1 MLAAAVAGLLF
12 APVFGGAAL
21 MAPIGVPAAAI
32 LLTALATNR
41 WPALLPWC
49 PLLLPAVGLLAVAET
64 TLWSTTAAGVPT
76 GRTLRALAAGTTES
90 WQLALQST
98 WPARPDPAL
107 LLFVPLLVVLAG
119 TLGIELLHRLGSP
132 LLSLAPSF
140 AVALLSQCYAA
151 LPPGTGAAA
160 ALGYATVAGA
170 LLAATRAP
178 AGDVGPAG
186 RERFRP
192 ASALSRVAV
201 PVALAALGAVIA
213 GALLP
218 AGAPRY
224 SLRRDQ
230 PAPLPQT
237 LVASPLDEIAHRLS
251 HPGTPVFRVE
261 GADGLTGA
269 DELTGVDRWPLV
281 VLDSFDGVNWTA
293 GARYRRMG
301 TELQPG
307 PAVTVPVR
315 ARTAVLETAGLA
327 GVDAPWLPSQTW
339 PARVGGVE
347 PLVEERHGTLLL
359 PESAGPAR
367 YTLTWWQPQVDAA
380 TLSSAAIDPA
390 APGGL
395 GEVGAVPPGVAELAE
410 QAVGG
415 GRPSFQAALL
425 LERYLGENYRLAT
438 GADLPTGHAW
448 PQLADFLLR
457 GKQGTSEQFAAAYVA
472 LARIRGIPARLAVG
486 FRAPAARDPDGGYT
500 VRNGDILAW
509 PEVAVTGIGWVPLD
523 PSGSAT
529 AAPGGPSAG
538 LAGLTAQARAQL
550 PAADELRDPP
560 IAPRPGPVTSSDD
573 AGALRPLGWLGAP
586 ALLLLVGWLFGV
598 PAARVFRTWRRRRP
612 GSAGVVGAWA
622 EARDRLRGHG
632 LRVTAGMTV
641 GELSSAAARVADE
654 ATVAELRRLGAI
666 VDRALWSGV
675 VPGPAEAHQAW
686 AAVRSVRRGLA
697 RRGRWARVRAML
709 DPRTLLPPR

>member
-1 MLAAAVAGLLF
+1 
-12 APVFGGAAL
+12 
-21 MAPIGVPAAAI
+21 
-32 LLTALATNR
+32 
-41 WPALLPWC
+41 
-49 PLLLPAVGLLAVAET
+49 
-64 TLWSTTAAGVPT
+64 
-76 GRTLRALAAGTTES
+76 
-90 WQLALQST
+90 
-98 WPARPDPAL
+98 
-107 LLFVPLLVVLAG
+107 VV
-119 TLGIELLHRLGSP
+119 
-132 LLSLAPSF
+132 
-140 AVALLSQCYAA
+140 
-151 LPPGTGAAA
+151 
-160 ALGYATVAGA
+160 
-170 LLAATRAP
+170 
-178 AGDVGPAG
+178 
-186 RERFRP
+186 
-192 ASALSRVAV
+192 
-201 PVALAALGAVIA
+201 LAALGAVIA

-218 AGAPRY
+218 AGTPRY
-224 SLRRDQ
+224 ALQRDQ

-251 HPGTPVFRVE
+251 HPGTPVFRVR
-261 GADGLTGA
+261 GAD
-269 DELTGVDRWPLV
+269 DLTGVDRWPLV
-281 VLDSFDGVNWTA
+281 VLDSFDGVNWTPA
-293 GARYRRMG
+293 ARYRRMG

-315 ARTAVLETAGLA
+315 ARTAALETAGLA

-339 PARVGGVE
+339 PAGVRGVE
-347 PLVEERHGTLLL
+347 PLVEERHGSLLL

-380 TLSSAAIDPA
+380 TLSSAAIDPE

-395 GEVGAVPPGVAELAE
+395 GEVGVVPPGVAELAE

-425 LERYLGENYRLAT
+425 LERFLRENYRLAT

-457 GKQGTSEQFAAAYVA
+457 GKRGTSEQFATAYVA

-500 VRNGDILAW
+500 VRNGDVLAW

-523 PSGSAT
+523 PSGSASAT
-529 AAPGGPSAG
+529 PGGPGAG
-538 LAGLTAQARAQL
+538 LAALTAQARAHL

-560 IAPRPGPVTSSDD
+560 VVPRPGPVNSSDD
-573 AGALRPLGWLGAP
+573 GESRPLGWLGVP

-598 PAARVFRTWRRRRP
+598 PAARALRTWRRRRP

-641 GELSSAAARVADE
+641 GELSTAAVRVADE
-654 ATVAELRRLGAI
+654 ATVAELRRLGTI
-666 VDRALWSGV
+666 VDRALWSGA
-675 VPGPAEAHQAW
+675 VPGRAEAQQAW
-686 AAVRSVRRGLA
+686 AAVRAVRLGLA
-697 RRGRWARVRAML
+697 RRGRWARLRAML
-709 DPRTLLPPR
+709 DPRTLLPPG